1 MVVTLGHAATV
12 MQEAIARESFTKMTI
27 EFVWC
32 EASWKRG
39 HASNIMAA
47 RSMFEADQPL
57 LIVMSDHV
65 FTFSLLRTLVDVDV
79 GDDAGAVTLIDDTP
93 ETLEWASKDHC
104 SAFCKNGCH
113 VQVLVKVLKTT
124 DGKIARIGKR
134 LKHYD
139 ALEAGA
145 YVATSALFDV
155 LTTMLKDAAYC
166 TLADAMQV
174 LGMSPALARPPARAR
189 PLRPAR
195 PPSSARHRRHPFH
208 SRPSPTPPQ
217 VLAEQG
223 RLRYAS
229 TGGNSWY
236 GELTVASLNRDALPS
251 KAVKNEWREEVA
263 ALLRTTS
270 PRMAPALPHS
280 SSYNMPLYEL
290 GTAIGVGSTSVV
302 VEAQA
307 PRKEADKGFA
317 VKVVRRGQGVTPTT
331 DVEREIMWEVRTDGT
346 RLEPRDGARPPAPL
360 PLHPPPPSSLLRCT
374 SYSSCTTSTSSE

>member
-1 MVVTLGHAATV
+1 
-12 MQEAIARESFTKMTI
+12 
-27 EFVWC
+27 
-32 EASWKRG
+32 
-39 HASNIMAA
+39 
-47 RSMFEADQPL
+47 
-57 LIVMSDHV
+57 
-65 FTFSLLRTLVDVDV
+65 
-79 GDDAGAVTLIDDTP
+79 
-93 ETLEWASKDHC
+93 
-104 SAFCKNGCH
+104 
-113 VQVLVKVLKTT
+113 
-124 DGKIARIGKR
+124 
-134 LKHYD
+134 
-139 ALEAGA
+139 
-145 YVATSALFDV
+145 
-155 LTTMLKDAAYC
+155 ML
-166 TLADAMQV
+166 
-174 LGMSPALARPPARAR
+174 
-189 PLRPAR
+189 
-195 PPSSARHRRHPFH
+195 
-208 SRPSPTPPQ
+208 RPSPTPPQ

-331 DVEREIMWEVRTDGT
+331 DVEREIMWEVRPDGT
-346 RLEPRDGARPPAPL
+346 RLEQGDGARPPAPL
-360 PLHPPPPSSLLRCT
+360 PLHHPPPLSVPRCT
-374 SYSSCTTSTSSE
+374 CSSSCTTSTSSA